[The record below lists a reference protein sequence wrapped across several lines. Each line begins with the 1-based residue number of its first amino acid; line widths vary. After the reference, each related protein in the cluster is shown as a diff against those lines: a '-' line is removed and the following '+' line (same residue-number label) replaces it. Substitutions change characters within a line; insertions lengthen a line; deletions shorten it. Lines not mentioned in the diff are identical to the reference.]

1 MSVFSAAFPKQAPI
15 RWPGR
20 FMERES
26 PLSFFECIGTM
37 NPLVLALVLVL
48 EHKPP
53 IEVEDEDEQDDEDE
67 TEVHGAHAPAFSL
80 K

>member
-1 MSVFSAAFPKQAPI
+1 
-15 RWPGR
+15 
-20 FMERES
+20 MERES
-26 PLSFFECIGTM
+26 PLSFFECIGPM

-53 IEVEDEDEQDDEDE
+53 IEDEDEQDDEDE
-67 TEVHGAHAPAFSL
+67 TEVHGAHAPALSL